1 MAGKITFELVS
12 PERLVLSKPVD
23 MVVMPGSEGEFGV
36 LVGHAPILATLD
48 PGVVA
53 VHDGG
58 QIIDRI
64 FVAGGFAEV
73 TAERCVVLAEDA
85 VSVKNIDVAA
95 AASALREAEA
105 GTDQAALKLARARV
119 AATQRTA

>member
-23 MVVMPGSEGEFGV
+23 MVVMPGTEGEFGV

-58 QIIDRI
+58 QIVDRI

-85 VSVKNIDVAA
+85 VSVKTIDVAA
-95 AASALREAEA
+95 AAAPC
-105 GTDQAALKLARARV
+105 ARRKRAPIKR
-119 AATQRTA
+119 R

>member
-1 MAGKITFELVS
+1 
-12 PERLVLSKPVD
+12 
-23 MVVMPGSEGEFGV
+23 
-36 LVGHAPILATLD
+36 
-48 PGVVA
+48 VA

-85 VSVKNIDVAA
+85 VSVKSIDAVA

-119 AATQRTA
+119 AATHRTA